1 MKKIRDAK
9 ATKTKKKIVLK
20 AKKRV
25 STAKPRAAHKI
36 KEVFNMEPLAVGGN
50 KNSLF
55 LLFRKYSNTSQE
67 LHITSGK
74 SDTKFDGASHKIE
87 IIDKKRKK
95 ENISICSD
103 FRFSLNGKIVVMT
116 YTRNTESGN
125 SLVYAESAD
134 KKKWVIKDVIS
145 KIKTAGIVS
154 FDEKKKIP
162 HIYFG
167 DHVLR
172 IARSKKQKT
181 KAMWEIVEPPRAP
194 HWNFFDGVPFSVFGG
209 LVQDDHFAVFYS
221 AEHIVDIMRDVNLRD
236 EKIGEERLLKIGVA
250 IFAKKEPTR
259 LLWQTELPI
268 LEVPLDTIGNIR
280 LLGIVKVSNKP
291 ADYFRVYTSTPGGE
305 MGYFDLPNDII
316 SDHKDRKQILLKKWK
331 DNPILSPT
339 HLDWEVQGAFNP
351 TALHLNDKVHLL
363 YRAIGNDGMSRIGY
377 ASSHDG
383 LNIHERLPKPIYSP
397 HNFFEKN
404 ETGQKPEADALMQ
417 SGGGWGGCEDP
428 KVTQIGDRIYMT
440 YVAFDGSWPTRT
452 VLTSISVDDFLNKR
466 WRWAKPQLMSAP
478 GVGSKSVVFLPEM
491 IDGNYYIFHRRWP
504 NIMLDIVPDL
514 EFGDGKKWL
523 TGEHMIRPRKSFWDS
538 RKLSVGSTPIKTK
551 EGWLTIYNA
560 VDRLDSSKYKIG
572 AMLLDL
578 KNPEK
583 VLARGRRPILSPE
596 EFYENDGKPGVA
608 YPGGAVDLD
617 GMLHVYYG
625 GGDKVCCVAQI
636 PTEEL
641 VWHLMKDSEPVL
653 KINKLR

>member
-1 MKKIRDAK
+1 MKNTRDMK
-9 ATKTKKKIVLK
+9 ASKTKKKIVLK
-20 AKKRV
+20 ARKKI
-25 STAKPRAAHKI
+25 STTKLREAKKT
-36 KEVFNMEPLAVGGN
+36 KENFNTEPLAVGGN

-55 LLFRKYSNTSQE
+55 LLFRKYSSLLQE
-67 LHITSGK
+67 LCITSGK
-74 SDTKFDGASHKIE
+74 SDTKFDGPSHKIE
-87 IIDKKRKK
+87 IIDKKKKK
-95 ENISICSD
+95 ENVSVCSD
-103 FRFSLNGKIVVMT
+103 FRFSLNGKIIVMT
-116 YTRNTESGN
+116 YTRNAESGN
-125 SLVYAESAD
+125 SLVLAESTD

-154 FDEKKKIP
+154 FDKKKKTP
-162 HIYFG
+162 YIYFG

-172 IARSKKQKT
+172 ISRPNKQKT
-181 KAMWEIVEPPRAP
+181 KTVWEIVEPPRAP
-194 HWNFFDGVPFSVFGG
+194 HWNFFDGVPFSVFGA
-209 LVQDDHFAVFYS
+209 LSQDDHFAVFYS
-221 AEHIVDIMRDVNLRD
+221 AEHIVNIMRDVNLYD
-236 EKIGEERLLKIGVA
+236 EKIGEEKLLKIGVA
-250 IFAKKEPTR
+250 IFARNEPTR

-268 LEVPLDTIGNIR
+268 VEIPLETVGTIR
-280 LLGIVKVSNKP
+280 LLGIVNVSGKP
-291 ADYFRVYTSTPGGE
+291 ENHFRVYTATPLGE

-339 HLDWEVQGAFNP
+339 HLDWEAQGAFNP
-351 TALHLNDKVHLL
+351 TALHLNDKVHLF
-363 YRAIGNDGMSRIGY
+363 YRAVGNDGMSRIGY
-377 ASSHDG
+377 ATSRDG
-383 LNIHERLPKPIYSP
+383 LNIDERLNKPVYSP
-397 HNFFEKN
+397 HQRFEKN
-404 ETGQKPEADALMQ
+404 ETGEKPESDALMS

-428 KVTQIGDRIYMT
+428 KVTQISDRIYMT

-452 VLTSISVDDFLNKR
+452 VLTSISVDDFLGKK
-466 WRWAKPQLMSAP
+466 WRWAKPELMSAP

-491 IDGNYYIFHRRWP
+491 INGNYYIFHRRWP

-514 EFGDGKKWL
+514 EFGEGKKWL

-551 EGWLTIYNA
+551 DGWLTIYNA
-560 VDRLDSSKYKIG
+560 VDRLDGGKYKIG

-578 KNPEK
+578 NNPEK

-596 EFYENDGKPGVA
+596 EFYENDGKPGIA

-641 VWHLMKDSEPVL
+641 VWHLKKDGEPVI